1 MLPSTWS
8 EGQIVV
14 RAVEVAQ
21 TPALHAAVTECVD
34 IVGLDPTFAEVPES
48 TVGELVEQSVADESQ
63 ERGFRMRSIHVGPAE
78 ELAGYF
84 HLMEDVPN
92 AGDAWL
98 SILAIRPRFRR
109 SGVGTTLIKSLK
121 RVLAAEGF
129 RFALGTRLSGQCSGL
144 AILDSIG
151 VYRNRP
157 PSRGLHRP
165 RSREAL
171 YRPAGIAR
179 RVADPSDHAD
189 HGLIISIPQRSKCP
203 TFLVAMAAPLQRA
216 MAAI

>member
-1 MLPSTWS
+1 MTSSESDRDMLPSTWS

-34 IVGLDPTFAEVPES
+34 IVALDPTFAEVPES
-48 TVGELVEQSVADESQ
+48 EVGELVEQSVADESQ
-63 ERGFRMRSIHVGPAE
+63 ERGFRMRSIHVGPDE

-92 AGDAWL
+92 AGDTWL

-121 RVLAAEGF
+121 SVLAAEGF
-129 RFALGTRLSGQCSGL
+129 RFALARVYLANVPALQFWTRLGFTEIVPHRGDYIGQDLGKPCIVL
-144 AILDSIG
+144 
-151 VYRNRP
+151 
-157 PSRGLHRP
+157 
-165 RSREAL
+165 
-171 YRPAGIAR
+171 
-179 RVADPSDHAD
+179 
-189 HGLIISIPQRSKCP
+189 
-203 TFLVAMAAPLQRA
+203 RA
-216 MAAI
+216 SLGA

>member
-1 MLPSTWS
+1 MLPRAWS

-14 RAVEVAQ
+14 RTVEVAQ

-34 IVGLDPTFAEVPES
+34 IVALDPTFAEVPES
-48 TVGELVEQSVADESQ
+48 EVGELVEQSVAEEAQ
-63 ERGFRMRSIHVGPAE
+63 ERGFRMRSIHVGSAE

-84 HLMEDVPN
+84 HLMEDVPT

-129 RFALGTRLSGQCSGL
+129 RFALARVYLANIPALQFWTRLGFTEIVPHRGDYIGQDLGKPCIVL
-144 AILDSIG
+144 
-151 VYRNRP
+151 
-157 PSRGLHRP
+157 
-165 RSREAL
+165 
-171 YRPAGIAR
+171 
-179 RVADPSDHAD
+179 
-189 HGLIISIPQRSKCP
+189 
-203 TFLVAMAAPLQRA
+203 RA
-216 MAAI
+216 SLGE